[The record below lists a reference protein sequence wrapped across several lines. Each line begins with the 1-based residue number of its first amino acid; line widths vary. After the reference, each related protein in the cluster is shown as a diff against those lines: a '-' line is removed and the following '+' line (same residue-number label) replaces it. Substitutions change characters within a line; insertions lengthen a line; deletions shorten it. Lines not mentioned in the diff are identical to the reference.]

1 MEVEQ
6 TPLPGVGV
14 RYDFRTAAGRQ
25 LGVVAHREGP
35 VDLVVYAEDDP
46 DLVAESVTLQPEE
59 QAALAELLAVP
70 PGESDRGARVHHRT
84 WQLTDEDDA

>member
-1 MEVEQ
+1 M
-6 TPLPGVGV
+6 PGVGA

-25 LGVVAHREGP
+25 LGLVVHREGP

-59 QAALAELLAVP
+59 RAALVELLAVP
-70 PGESDRGARVHHRT
+70 PGEADPGSRTHHRT
-84 WQLTDEDDA
+84 WQLAEDDA